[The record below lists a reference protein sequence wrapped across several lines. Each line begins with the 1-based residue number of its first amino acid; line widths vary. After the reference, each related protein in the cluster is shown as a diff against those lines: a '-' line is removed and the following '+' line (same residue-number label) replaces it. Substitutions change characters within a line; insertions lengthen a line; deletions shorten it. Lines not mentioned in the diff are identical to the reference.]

1 VVAPCRW
8 FVSLGMS
15 GLLAISPGA
24 SGCSHP
30 ANKSASESSSAVAA
44 GGESLRPSDPKLVA
58 RYNALAAD
66 ILETRHK
73 EVEVVRGILEQ
84 TYRDAE
90 GALAKARETL
100 KTPDSPAA
108 RPAFEELAM
117 LVGYI
122 ATEGDP
128 SVAAVRKRLIEGGH
142 HFNPL
147 ASMGHEAGMEHHG
160 NPGAQ
165 QAAGQGHAPGH
176 AAGETPPASG
186 TPGHAA
192 TPGAPPP
199 AGHTAAPGAVPPA
212 GHADASGTPPAGHA
226 DASGTPPAGHA
237 DASGTPP
244 AGHAATPGTPPPAG
258 HAAAPGTPPPAG
270 HAAAPEGG
278 HHAQG
283 EQPTE
288 GGAHAHHAGP
298 EAHHRTEAGHH
309 QGNVPLLGYDPG
321 YVVIPRA
328 EKKVLLDASRA
339 IARVATAPSSAAL
352 EAQWRVVEST
362 CLSLGIAKK

>member
-1 VVAPCRW
+1 
-8 FVSLGMS
+8 M
-15 GLLAISPGA
+15 
-24 SGCSHP
+24 
-30 ANKSASESSSAVAA
+30 AA

-58 RYNALAAD
+58 KYGALADD
-66 ILETRHK
+66 ILQTRHK

-90 GALAKARETL
+90 AALAKARETL
-100 KTPDSPAA
+100 KTPDSPAT

-147 ASMGHEAGMEHHG
+147 ASMGHEPGTEHHG
-160 NPGAQ
+160 NPGAH

-176 AAGETPPASG
+176 APG
-186 TPGHAA
+186 T
-192 TPGAPPP
+192 PPP
-199 AGHTAAPGAVPPA
+199 AGHAPGTPPPAGHAPGTPPPAGHSAAPDAVPPA
-212 GHADASGTPPAGHA
+212 GHADASGTPPAGHVA
-226 DASGTPPAGHA
+226 
-237 DASGTPP
+237 
-244 AGHAATPGTPPPAG
+244 GTPPPAG
-258 HAAAPGTPPPAG
+258 HVADATGAK
-270 HAAAPEGG
+270 PEGG

-283 EQPTE
+283 EKPAE

-309 QGNVPLLGYDPG
+309 EGNVPLMGYDPG

-328 EKKVLLDASRA
+328 EKKALLDASRG
-339 IARVATAPSSAAL
+339 IARAAATPSSAAL
-352 EAQWRVVEST
+352 EAQWRIVEST
-362 CLSLGIAKK
+362 CQSLNIARK